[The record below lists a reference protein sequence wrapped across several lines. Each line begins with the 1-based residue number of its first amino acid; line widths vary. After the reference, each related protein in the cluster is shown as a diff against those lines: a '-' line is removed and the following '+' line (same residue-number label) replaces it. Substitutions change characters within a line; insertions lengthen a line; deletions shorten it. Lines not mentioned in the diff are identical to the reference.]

1 MKKNTCLM
9 AVRLLLISV
18 LLAGCASM
26 QKTVITESTLP
37 TLKGTWSGWTTFSSF
52 PTNSVRTTLQ
62 ISTDKVPIQGKI
74 ILHQLPGIARV
85 VFPIGLEDVSADN
98 SLTIIF
104 KNGKI
109 TDSGTILGT
118 NGQNSLEL
126 TYYAEESRHRFD
138 GQFYFYGGTGN
149 FTATKD

>member
-1 MKKNTCLM
+1 VKKNTSLM
-9 AVRLLLISV
+9 VARLLLISV
-18 LLAGCASM
+18 LLAGCAPM

-52 PTNSVRTTLQ
+52 ETNKVRTTLE

-74 ILHQLPGIARV
+74 TLHQLPGNVRV
-85 VFPIGLEDVSADN
+85 FLLIDLKVVSADN
-98 SLTIIF
+98 SFTLYF
-104 KNGKI
+104 KNGTI

-118 NGQNSLEL
+118 NGQNFLDL
-126 TYYAEESRHRFD
+126 TYYAGEKQHRFD
-138 GQFYFYGGTGN
+138 GRFYFNGGKGD